1 MLKRLPYSLLLAAML
16 LTTAYSAAAMPSTSG
31 NTTRDYE
38 ATATKAARFFR
49 YREWAS
55 AGALYSLMLADH
67 PEVADTYGHA
77 IVAAGMLADTAKQAD
92 LTAFAL
98 ASHVPVDSLFT
109 AVEHISFSVGQTSLY
124 EDYLLET
131 KTHTPWLKRIVDAY
145 LMRYYAYRRDP
156 QGMITYSKIMLAG
169 NPDSQQFLYTLAQGY
184 LIDGQTEEALN
195 VYRHIVSLDPN
206 ALEALLY
213 LANNSLRQAQ
223 GNPIAR
229 DEALAYFRQAQT
241 IKATPYISDAI
252 ARLESMKKK

>member
-1 MLKRLPYSLLLAAML
+1 
-16 LTTAYSAAAMPSTSG
+16 
-31 NTTRDYE
+31 
-38 ATATKAARFFR
+38 
-49 YREWAS
+49 
-55 AGALYSLMLADH
+55 
-67 PEVADTYGHA
+67 
-77 IVAAGMLADTAKQAD
+77 MLADTAKQAD

-131 KTHTPWLKRIVDAY
+131 KAHTPWLKRIVDAY

-169 NPDSQQFLYTLAQGY
+169 NPDSQHFLYTLAQGY